1 MIRYSVTPKRN
12 PRDKEAAP
20 KYYATAQKASNIDLD
35 NIAQRIA
42 FATTATR
49 ADVMAVITAT
59 IDYLMDDLKAGHSV
73 NLGELGT
80 FRIMINS
87 KGAVTADDFTSDLI
101 KSAHVRYFPS
111 KKIKNIYSEL
121 AFKKVPPRKT
131 VADMLGGNTGSDNE
145 GGGEDLTA

>member
-20 KYYATAQKASNIDLD
+20 KYYATAQKAENIDLD
-35 NIAQRIA
+35 NISQRIA

-49 ADVMAVITAT
+49 ADVMAVLTAT

-80 FRIMINS
+80 FRMMLNS
-87 KGAVTADDFTSDLI
+87 AGAVTAEDFTTELI
-101 KSAHVRYFPS
+101 KGAHVRYFPS

-121 AFKKVPPRKT
+121 SFRKVPPRKT
-131 VADMLGGNTGSDNE
+131 VADMLNGSTGSDA
-145 GGGEDLTA
+145 GDGEDLTA

>member
-1 MIRYSVTPKRN
+1 MINYSVTAKRN

-59 IDYLMDDLKAGHSV
+59 IDYLMDDLKAGHSIQ
-73 NLGELGT
+73 LGELGT

-87 KGAVTADDFTSDLI
+87 KGSVTEEDFTSDLI

-111 KKIKNIYSEL
+111 RKIKNIYSEL
-121 AFKKVPPRKT
+121 SFKKVPARKVIVGVMNPST
-131 VADMLGGNTGSDNE
+131 DQE
-145 GGGEDLTA
+145 EGGEDLTA

>member
-1 MIRYSVTPKRN
+1 MINYSVNARIN
-12 PRDKEAAP
+12 PQDKDAAP
-20 KYYATAQKASNIDLD
+20 KYYACAQKQSNVDLD

-87 KGAVTADDFTSDLI
+87 KGAATAEDFTVDLI

-121 AFKKVPPRKT
+121 TFKKVPARKVIVGVMNGDT
-131 VADMLGGNTGSDNE
+131 NTDDE
-145 GGGEDLTA
+145 VVEEEA